1 MPGLELGVR
10 GSAPEKIGNLPNSLT
25 LLRIGL
31 IPLLFVL
38 LFFPSREGSL
48 AAALTF
54 AVASLTDLL
63 DGYLA
68 RRRGS
73 TTRIGRL
80 LDPVAD
86 KLLITIPMVMLIPQG
101 RIPAWMVALI
111 LAREIGVTGLRG
123 MASAQGSALSSSE
136 LAKYKTTFQS
146 VSLILLLLHY
156 EYFSIDFYKVGL
168 FFFSV
173 AFVVTIWSGLDY
185 FYKFYRQSQ

>member
-1 MPGLELGVR
+1 MEGR
-10 GSAPEKIGNLPNSLT
+10 KSAREKMYNLPNSLT
-25 LLRIGL
+25 LLRICL

-38 LFFPSREGSL
+38 LFFPSRAGSL

-68 RRRGS
+68 RKRGS

-101 RIPAWMVALI
+101 RIPAWMVAFI

-123 MASAQGSALSSSE
+123 MATTQETALSSSL

-146 VSLILLLLHY
+146 VSLILLLAHY
-156 EYFSIDFYKVGL
+156 EYISIDFHKVGL
-168 FFFSV
+168 LFFTV
-173 AFVVTIWSGLDY
+173 AFVITIWSGLDY